1 MIIKDS
7 KGTETKTT
15 LAVQVFKSMKGKI
28 KMIIVVLADNS
39 NEF

>member
-15 LAVQVFKSMKGKI
+15 LAVLVFETNKMKNKNDYCGF
-28 KMIIVVLADNS
+28 S
-39 NEF
+39 QQQ